1 MLTWMKRLVAGGAM
15 ALVIGATGVMVTSP
29 AHADEVKKPAV
40 TAPAVTPAAAE
51 PAPVLCSEKC
61 NKADT
66 AWLLV
71 CTALV
76 ILMTLPGL
84 ALFYGG
90 LTRSKNILS
99 VLVQCMFI
107 FSLVTVL
114 WSLYGYSF
122 AFSEGGA
129 FIGGLDRLF
138 LQGMNPDFSSS

>member
-40 TAPAVTPAAAE
+40 TEPATTPAATPAAAE
-51 PAPVLCSEKC
+51 PAPVLCSERC

-99 VLVQCMFI
+99 ILVQCMFI
-107 FSLVTVL
+107 FSLIAVL
-114 WSLYGYSF
+114 WSICGYSF

-129 FIGGLDRLF
+129 FIGGLGSVILA
-138 LQGMNPDFSSS
+138 GH